1 MTTVKDVKVFEL
13 KEIIE
18 PEGRLIPAELKQ
30 LLPKEFE
37 VKRVF
42 FVDNVK
48 DNELRG
54 LHAHY
59 ETEQLLF
66 CIKGQLKVVCKD
78 GTDAIEVILDKPNMC
93 VYVPKMIWDEQV
105 YLTKDTIMLSI
116 ASTQYSPGDYINSYE
131 IFVKE
136 KHASKN

>member
-1 MTTVKDVKVFEL
+1 MTTIKDVKVFQL
-13 KEIIE
+13 KEVIE
-18 PEGRLIPAELKQ
+18 AEGRLIPAELKQ
-30 LLPKEFE
+30 LLPSLE

-66 CIKGQLKVVCKD
+66 CLKGQLKVVCKD
-78 GTDAIEVILDKPNMC
+78 GKDIFEVVLDKPNMC
-93 VYVPKMIWDEQV
+93 IYIPKMIWDEQV

-116 ASTQYSPGDYINSYE
+116 ANTEYNPKDYINSYE
-131 IFVKE
+131 TFMKE
-136 KHASKN
+136 KYASKN

>member
-1 MTTVKDVKVFEL
+1 MTTIKDVKVFQL
-13 KEIIE
+13 KEVIE
-18 PEGRLIPAELKQ
+18 AEGRLIPAELKQ
-30 LLPKEFE
+30 LLPSLE

-66 CIKGQLKVVCKD
+66 CLKGQLKVVCKD
-78 GTDAIEVILDKPNMC
+78 GKDIFEVVLDKPNMC
-93 VYVPKMIWDEQV
+93 IYIPKMIWDEQV

-116 ASTQYSPGDYINSYE
+116 ANTEYNPNDYINSYE
-131 IFVKE
+131 TFMKE
-136 KHASKN
+136 KYASKN